1 MIDYRAIATRIY
13 ECLDDRGWSAR
24 ELSRR
29 AWGED
34 TAKGSNALAGLR
46 RGAQVE
52 LATLHAIA
60 QALGATDEWLIHGRG
75 EGPPI
80 IKSPK
85 PAAAAAP
92 PSDASAEEREHSKP
106 LPPGCL
112 AQNPSHKRSK
122 KVARK
127 LASEV
132 EDEWVWEDLDTVDT
146 LFLGTREPSP
156 QVLADLARLI
166 QKHGKP
172 R

>member
-13 ECLDDRGWSAR
+13 ECLEDRGWSAR

-46 RGAQVE
+46 RGAKVE
-52 LATLHAIA
+52 LDTLHAMA
-60 QALGATDEWLIHGRG
+60 RALSVSDEWLIYGRG
-75 EGPPI
+75 EGPRA
-80 IKSPK
+80 S
-85 PAAAAAP
+85 AAP
-92 PSDASAEEREHSKP
+92 TPPATAAPDDSATDDAEHAKA

-112 AQNPSHKRSK
+112 AQNPNYSRSK
-122 KVARK
+122 KVARR

-132 EDEWVWEDLDTVDT
+132 DDEWVWDDLDTVDT